1 MGYRAYFMIIYV
13 LKDAKKKKIII
24 IMGNGEL
31 CSRDW
36 VENLGSESGGMAGV
50 WWQNSGERQGWTEGS
65 LRKKAGLH
73 TLGRNGIR
81 LMLSGE

>member
-13 LKDAKKKKIII
+13 LKDTKKKKIK

-65 LRKKAGLH
+65 LRKLDFIHWAEMG
-73 TLGRNGIR
+73 
-81 LMLSGE
+81 